1 MNNENEKIIKLLS
14 GINAAQ
20 NEMISAVSH
29 RTGHNAEETAVLLR
43 IFDLGSIAKIPADEI
58 PEHGR
63 DKSRRLCRAYRQGCN
78 RRKGNEHKP

>member
-29 RTGHNAEETAVLLR
+29 RTGHTAEETAVLLLSL
-43 IFDLGSIAKIPADEI
+43 IHISAPT
-58 PEHGR
+58 
-63 DKSRRLCRAYRQGCN
+63 RRTPN
-78 RRKGNEHKP
+78 S